1 MAGRTRT
8 FDETDVLEKA
18 ANLFWRQ
25 GYEATSTE
33 ELLSAMGLNKG
44 SLYNTFHSKKELF
57 IRSMKCFLDSYITS
71 FDQELAASRKP
82 LEVIHNR
89 FIKIATCGDTQ
100 AHENGC
106 FMGNAIAEFAN
117 IDPELEK
124 VAVTATIQLEDL
136 FLKYLEIAKQ
146 SGQLKSKDKP
156 EVLARYL
163 INLWNGINITRRMY
177 PSKNDLLPFV
187 KTSLTVIR

>member
-1 MAGRTRT
+1 MAGRNRT

-18 ANLFWRQ
+18 ADLFWKQ

-33 ELLSAMGLNKG
+33 ELLEAMGLNKG
-44 SLYNTFHSKKELF
+44 SLYNTFHSKKEVF
-57 IRSMKCFLDSYITS
+57 NRSMKCFVDSYIKG
-71 FDQELAASRKP
+71 FDQEMEASNEP
-82 LEVIHNR
+82 LKVMKNS
-89 FIKIATCGDTQ
+89 FLKVATTKDLQ

-124 VAVTATIQLEDL
+124 VAVTATIRLEKL
-136 FLKYLEIAKQ
+136 YLKYLKIAAQ
-146 SGQLKSKDKP
+146 SGQLKSKEKP

-177 PSKNDLLPFV
+177 PNQRDLMPFL
-187 KTSLTVIR
+187 KTSLEVIQ